1 MAEKEGSVS
10 RGIWAFVL
18 IWFGQLTSLV
28 GSGLTSF
35 ALGVL
40 VYQTTDSVTAYA
52 LIVLCTMAPNVLLSP
67 LAGALVDRWD
77 RRWAMILSDTGAGL
91 STLAIVLLLIAG
103 QFELWQICLATA
115 ASSAFSAFQWPAYSA
130 ATTLLVPKKQYG
142 RANGM
147 VQLGRAVG
155 FIASPALAGFLVAK
169 IEVWGV
175 ILIDFATF
183 LFAVLTLLLVRIPRP
198 APTSAGEAA
207 KGSLWREISYGWTY
221 LTARPGLMGLL
232 IIFALTNFLLGSVMV
247 LFTPMVLSFT
257 NASALGAMTS
267 IGASGMLFGGLA
279 MSIWGGPK
287 RRINGVLGFLLL
299 EGLALSIGGLR
310 PSVPLVTIAAFGFF
324 FCFPIVNASS
334 DAIWQSKVAP
344 DVQGRVFAMRS
355 TIAMSFMPLA
365 YVFAGPLADR
375 VFEPLLAIG
384 GPLASSIG
392 QLVGVGQGRG
402 IGLMFIAMGLGI
414 VLATAASVL
423 YPRIRLVEDELPDA
437 ITDEPPAAGRRG
449 DRQLPEPVGSEMP
462 AR

>member
-1 MAEKEGSVS
+1 MS

-91 STLAIVLLLIAG
+91 STLAIVLLLITG
-103 QFELWQICLATA
+103 RFELWPICLATA

-147 VQLGRAVG
+147 VQLGRAIG
-155 FIASPALAGFLVAK
+155 LIASPALAGFLVAQ

-198 APTSAGEAA
+198 APTPAGEAA
-207 KGSLWREISYGWTY
+207 KGSLWGEIVYGWTY
-221 LTARPGLMGLL
+221 LTARPGLLGLL
-232 IIFALTNFLLGSVMV
+232 IIFALTNFLLGAVMV
-247 LFTPMVLSFT
+247 LFTPLVLSFT
-257 NASALGAMTS
+257 DARALGAMTS

-279 MSIWGGPK
+279 MSVWGGPK
-287 RRINGVLGFLLL
+287 RRIHGVLGFLLL

-310 PSVPLVTIAAFGFF
+310 PSVPLITLAAFGFF
-324 FCFPIVNASS
+324 FSFPIVNASS

-365 YVFAGPLADR
+365 YVLAGPLADR
-375 VFEPLLAIG
+375 VFEPLLAVG
-384 GPLASSIG
+384 GPLAGSVG
-392 QLVGVGQGRG
+392 QLVGVGPGRG
-402 IGLMFIAMGLGI
+402 IGLMLVAMGLGI

-437 ITDEPPAAGRRG
+437 LTEALSETPTEEPGNRRG
-449 DRQLPEPVGSEMP
+449 DQRPSDPVGSELP